1 MNKRL
6 TILDIARLSGV
17 GKSTVSRVINQDP
30 NVHQATRERVETV
43 IREHGFE
50 PSKSARA
57 MRTNSLRLV
66 GIIVSRLDSASENRA
81 VRGMLDTLYQ
91 HGYDAML
98 MESEFS
104 PEKVDEHLSLLA
116 RRGVDGVILFAFTG
130 LDLEQLRPWQ
140 SKLVLMAR
148 AWPDMASVCYDDRG
162 AIRAILQELYDA
174 GKQQIDFLGVDTSD
188 TTTGLLRLQ
197 AYQEFCEEHTLPC
210 RYLTGSLS
218 IDSGYTLAEKL
229 VTKTTEALVCATDT
243 LALGAAK
250 YLQHQGYSHI
260 TLTGVGNNPMLHF
273 LFPHA
278 ASVDPGYKQAGRLAA
293 TQLLALL
300 EQATTPQAHIAPAHP
315 FSLKPLHQS

>member
-30 NVHQATRERVETV
+30 NVHQTTRERVEAV

-57 MRTNSLRLV
+57 MRTNSNRLI
-66 GIIVSRLDSASENRA
+66 GIIVSRLDSPSENRA

-104 PEKVDEHLSLLA
+104 QEKVTEHLSLLA

-130 LDLEQLRPWQ
+130 LDLEQLRTWQ
-140 SKLVLMAR
+140 SKMVLMAR
-148 AWPDMASVCYDDRG
+148 AWPDMASVCYDDQG
-162 AIRAILQELYDA
+162 AILAILQALYA
-174 GKQQIDFLGVDTSD
+174 QGKRQIDFLGVDTTD

-197 AYQEFCEEHTLPC
+197 AYQQFCQLHSIPC

-218 IDSGYTLAEKL
+218 VESGYTLASKL
-229 VTKTTEALVCATDT
+229 ITTSTEALVCATDT
-243 LALGAAK
+243 LAIGAAK
-250 YLQHQGYSHI
+250 WLQMHSNAKI
-260 TLTGVGNNPMLHF
+260 ILTGVGNNPLLHF
-273 LFPHA
+273 LFPQV

-293 TQLLALL
+293 TQLLSLL
-300 EQATTPQAHIAPAHP
+300 EQQTIPQAQIAPAHP
-315 FSLKPLHQS
+315 FSLTITE